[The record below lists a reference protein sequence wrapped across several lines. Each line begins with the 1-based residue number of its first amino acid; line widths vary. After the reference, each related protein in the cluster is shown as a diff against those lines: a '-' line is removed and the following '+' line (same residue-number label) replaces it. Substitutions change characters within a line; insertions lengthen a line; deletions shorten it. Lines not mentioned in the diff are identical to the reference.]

1 MASAPRTKE
10 QTLNWLRTIS
20 GELCTTTLKRLEDTL
35 PWYGDMPPG
44 RRSAV
49 GLVAQAGITSFISWF
64 DDPKSTPWIAADV
77 FGAAPRELL
86 RSVSLQQTLQLIRVT
101 VEVVEE
107 RVKDGS
113 ESLREAILLYS
124 REIAFGAADVYARA
138 AEARGLWDARL
149 EALVVDS
156 ILSGEYDDDLP
167 SRIAALGW
175 HGHGEVCVLVGTTPS
190 MLDVD
195 QLRRSA
201 RHMAADV
208 LIGVQGNRLVLVIG
222 RARPAAPGP
231 VTDTATPA
239 TGSVTTAGNGTSPGS
254 ASANGSTGSAAGSN
268 NGSSYPIGTE
278 PTLSFMDIAMQLEPI
293 FGPGHLVLGHEVPNL
308 VDASKSAKA
317 ALAGFAVARSWRNAP
332 RPVQADDL
340 LPERAL
346 AGDPL
351 ARATLIHRIYRPL
364 QAHSTE
370 LLTTLWCYLDN
381 GRSLEA
387 TARELFVHPN
397 TVRYRLKRV
406 SEVIGYDATGAREAL
421 ILQAAL
427 ILGSI
432 SDHDGS
438 TRRR

>member
-1 MASAPRTKE
+1 VSTTRAPGGAEQPGPARKQRT
-10 QTLNWLRTIS
+10 LAWLRTVS
-20 GELCTTTLKRLEDTL
+20 GELSTRTITRLEETL

-64 DDPKSTPWIAADV
+64 DDPRSTPWIAADV

-86 RSVSLQQTLQLIRVT
+86 RSVSLTQTLQLIRVT

-107 RVKDGS
+107 RVKDGDD
-113 ESLREAILLYS
+113 SLREAILLYS
-124 REIAFGAADVYARA
+124 REIAFAAADVYARA

-156 ILSGEYDDDLP
+156 ILSGEYDDELP

-175 HGHGEVCVLVGTTPS
+175 HGHGEVSVLVGNTPRV
-190 MLDVD
+190 LDVD
-195 QLRRSA
+195 VLRRTA
-201 RHMAADV
+201 RHLEADV
-208 LIGVQGNRLVLVIG
+208 LIGVQGSRLVLVIG
-222 RARPAAPGP
+222 RSVVDDEEAEGSEARQR
-231 VTDTATPA
+231 
-239 TGSVTTAGNGTSPGS
+239 
-254 ASANGSTGSAAGSN
+254 
-268 NGSSYPIGTE
+268 
-278 PTLSFMDIAMQLEPI
+278 PTFGDIAHALEPG
-293 FGPGHLVLGHEVPNL
+293 FGEGHLVLGHAVPSL

-332 RPVQADDL
+332 RPALADDL

-351 ARATLIHRIYRPL
+351 ARSTLVTKVYRPL
-364 QAHSTE
+364 KAHSTE
-370 LLTTLWCYLDN
+370 LLLTLWCYLDN

-406 SEVIGYDATGAREAL
+406 SEVIGWDATGAREAL
-421 ILQAAL
+421 ILQSAL

-432 SDHDGS
+432 ADPESHPS
-438 TRRR
+438 RRR

>member
-1 MASAPRTKE
+1 MPKTKE

-20 GELCTTTLKRLEDTL
+20 GELSTATLKRLEDTL

-64 DDPKSTPWIAADV
+64 EDPRSTPWIAADV

-107 RVKDGS
+107 RVKDGG
-113 ESLREAILLYS
+113 ELLREAILLYS

-156 ILSGEYDDDLP
+156 ILSGEYDDELP

-175 HGHGEVCVLVGTTPS
+175 HGHGEVCVLVGTTPK

-222 RARPAAPGP
+222 RARPTPVDVDEPVGTAAAL
-231 VTDTATPA
+231 T
-239 TGSVTTAGNGTSPGS
+239 
-254 ASANGSTGSAAGSN
+254 
-268 NGSSYPIGTE
+268 
-278 PTLSFMDIAMQLEPI
+278 FMEIAVQLEPS
-293 FGPGHLVLGHEVPNL
+293 FGSGHLVLGHEVPNL

-421 ILQAAL
+421 ILQSAL

-438 TRRR
+438 SRRR

>member
-1 MASAPRTKE
+1 VATKPRTKAE
-10 QTLNWLRTIS
+10 TLAWLRTIA
-20 GELCTTTLKRLEDTL
+20 GELATQTLKRLEDTL
-35 PWYGDMPPG
+35 PWYGDMPPS

-49 GLVAQAGITSFISWF
+49 GLVAQAGISSFISWI
-64 DDPKSTPWIAADV
+64 DDPRSTPWIAADV

-101 VEVVEE
+101 VEVVED

-113 ESLREAILLYS
+113 EPLREAILLYS
-124 REIAFGAADVYARA
+124 REIAFAAADVYARA

-156 ILSGEYDDDLP
+156 ILSGEYDDELP

-175 HGHGEVCVLVGTTPS
+175 HGHGEVAVLVGTAPKQ
-190 MLDVD
+190 LDVD
-195 QLRRSA
+195 HVRRAA
-201 RHMAADV
+201 RHMHADV

-222 RARPAAPGP
+222 RSDPL
-231 VTDTATPA
+231 
-239 TGSVTTAGNGTSPGS
+239 GSEPEETIGTS
-254 ASANGSTGSAAGSN
+254 AAL
-268 NGSSYPIGTE
+268 T
-278 PTLSFMDIAMQLEPI
+278 FMEIATQLEPH

-317 ALAGFAVARSWRNAP
+317 ALAGFAVARSWRHAP
-332 RPVQADDL
+332 RPVHADDL

-351 ARATLIHRIYRPL
+351 ARATLVHRIYRPL

-370 LLTTLWCYLDN
+370 LLTTLWSYLDN

-387 TARELFVHPN
+387 TARELFVHPT

-406 SEVIGYDATGAREAL
+406 SDVIGWDATGAREEL
-421 ILQAAL
+421 ILQSAL
-427 ILGSI
+427 IIGSM
-432 SDHDGS
+432 SDHEHQP
-438 TRRR
+438 RRRPN

>member
-1 MASAPRTKE
+1 VATKPRTKAE
-10 QTLNWLRTIS
+10 TLAWLRTIA
-20 GELCTTTLKRLEDTL
+20 GELSTQTLKRLEDTL
-35 PWYGDMPPG
+35 PWYGDMPPS

-49 GLVAQAGITSFISWF
+49 GLVAQAGISSFIAWF
-64 DDPKSTPWIAADV
+64 EDPQSTPWIAADV

-101 VEVVEE
+101 VEVVED
-107 RVKDGS
+107 RVKDGG
-113 ESLREAILLYS
+113 EPLREAILLYS
-124 REIAFGAADVYARA
+124 REIAFAAADVYARA

-156 ILSGEYDDDLP
+156 ILSGEYDDELP

-175 HGHGEVCVLVGTTPS
+175 HGHGEVAVLVGTAPKQ
-190 MLDVD
+190 LDVD
-195 QLRRSA
+195 HVRRAA
-201 RHMAADV
+201 RHMHADV

-222 RARPAAPGP
+222 RSDPL
-231 VTDTATPA
+231 
-239 TGSVTTAGNGTSPGS
+239 GSEPDETIGTST
-254 ASANGSTGSAAGSN
+254 ALT
-268 NGSSYPIGTE
+268 
-278 PTLSFMDIAMQLEPI
+278 FMEIATQLEPH

-317 ALAGFAVARSWRNAP
+317 ALAGFAVARSWRHAP
-332 RPVQADDL
+332 RPVHADDL

-351 ARATLIHRIYRPL
+351 ARATLVHRIYRPL

-370 LLTTLWCYLDN
+370 LLTTLWSYLDN

-406 SEVIGYDATGAREAL
+406 TDVIGWDATGAREAL

-427 ILGSI
+427 IIGSM
-432 SDHDGS
+432 SDHEHQP
-438 TRRR
+438 RRRPS

>member
-1 MASAPRTKE
+1 VATKPRTKAE
-10 QTLNWLRTIS
+10 TLAWLRTIA
-20 GELCTTTLKRLEDTL
+20 GELSSQTLKRLEDTL
-35 PWYGDMPPG
+35 SWYGDMPPS

-49 GLVAQAGITSFISWF
+49 GLVAQAGISSFIAWF
-64 DDPKSTPWIAADV
+64 EDPRSTPWIAADV

-101 VEVVEE
+101 VEVVED
-107 RVKDGS
+107 RVKDGG
-113 ESLREAILLYS
+113 EPLREAILLYS
-124 REIAFGAADVYARA
+124 REIAFAAADVYARA

-156 ILSGEYDDDLP
+156 ILSGEYDDELP

-175 HGHGEVCVLVGTTPS
+175 HGHGEVAVLVGTAPKQ
-190 MLDVD
+190 LDVD
-195 QLRRSA
+195 HVRRAA
-201 RHMAADV
+201 RHMQADV

-222 RARPAAPGP
+222 RSDPQNGESEE
-231 VTDTATPA
+231 TI
-239 TGSVTTAGNGTSPGS
+239 GTSS
-254 ASANGSTGSAAGSN
+254 ALTFL
-268 NGSSYPIGTE
+268 E
-278 PTLSFMDIAMQLEPI
+278 IATQLEPH
-293 FGPGHLVLGHEVPNL
+293 FGQGHLVLGHEVPNL

-317 ALAGFAVARSWRNAP
+317 ALAGFAVARSWRHAP
-332 RPVQADDL
+332 RPVHADDL

-351 ARATLIHRIYRPL
+351 ARATLVHRIYRPL

-370 LLTTLWCYLDN
+370 LLTTLWSYLDN

-406 SEVIGYDATGAREAL
+406 SDVIGWDATGAREAL

-427 ILGSI
+427 IIGSM
-432 SDHDGS
+432 SDHEHQP
-438 TRRR
+438 RRRPN

>member
-1 MASAPRTKE
+1 MAARTK
-10 QTLNWLRTIS
+10 QQILAWLRTLS
-20 GELCTTTLKRLEDTL
+20 GELSTATLKRLDDTL
-35 PWYGDMPPG
+35 AWYREMPPG

-49 GLVAQAGITSFISWF
+49 GLVAQAGITSFISWY

-107 RVKDGS
+107 RVKDS
-113 ESLREAILLYS
+113 DESLREAILLYS
-124 REIAFGAADVYARA
+124 REIAFAAADVYARA

-156 ILSGEYDDDLP
+156 ILTGEYDSELP
-167 SRIAALGW
+167 SRVAALGW
-175 HGHGEVCVLVGTTPS
+175 NGHGAVSVLVGTAPR

-195 QLRRSA
+195 QLRRTA
-201 RHMAADV
+201 RHLDADV
-208 LIGVQGNRLVLVIG
+208 LIGVQGSRLVLVIG
-222 RARPAAPGP
+222 RVDG
-231 VTDTATPA
+231 DDE
-239 TGSVTTAGNGTSPGS
+239 
-254 ASANGSTGSAAGSN
+254 
-268 NGSSYPIGTE
+268 TE
-278 PTLSFMDIAMQLEPI
+278 VREPLSFFEIAKQLEPG
-293 FGPGHLVLGHEVPNL
+293 FGPGYLVLGDEVPSL
-308 VDASKSAKA
+308 VDAARSAKA
-317 ALAGFAVARSWRNAP
+317 ALAGFAVAKAWRNAP
-332 RPVQADDL
+332 RPTLSDDL

-351 ARATLIHRIYRPL
+351 ARSTLINRIYKPL

-370 LLTTLWCYLDN
+370 LLATLWCYLDN

-397 TVRYRLKRV
+397 TVRYRLKRI
-406 SEVIGYDATGAREAL
+406 SEVIGWDATGSREAL

-427 ILGSI
+427 IIGSI
-432 SDHDGS
+432 ADTGD
-438 TRRR
+438 RR

>member
-1 MASAPRTKE
+1 MAPTPKTKE
-10 QTLNWLRTIS
+10 QTLSWLRTIS
-20 GELCTTTLKRLEDTL
+20 GELSTATLKRLEDTL

-64 DDPKSTPWIAADV
+64 DDPRSTPWIAADV

-86 RSVSLQQTLQLIRVT
+86 RSISLQQTLQLIRVT

-107 RVKDGS
+107 RVKDGG
-113 ESLREAILLYS
+113 EILREAILLYS

-138 AEARGLWDARL
+138 AEARGLWDVRL

-156 ILSGEYDDDLP
+156 ILSGEYDDELP

-175 HGHGEVCVLVGTTPS
+175 HGHGEVCVLVGTTPK

-222 RARPAAPGP
+222 RAHPSPTE
-231 VTDTATPA
+231 TDDAI
-239 TGSVTTAGNGTSPGS
+239 GT
-254 ASANGSTGSAAGSN
+254 ASA
-268 NGSSYPIGTE
+268 
-278 PTLSFMDIAMQLEPI
+278 LSFMEIAVQLEPS
-293 FGPGHLVLGHEVPNL
+293 FGAGHLVLGHEVPNL

-427 ILGSI
+427 IIGSI

>member
-1 MASAPRTKE
+1 MAPTPKTKE

-20 GELCTTTLKRLEDTL
+20 GELSTATLKRLEDTL

-64 DDPKSTPWIAADV
+64 DDPRSTPWIAADV

-86 RSVSLQQTLQLIRVT
+86 RSISLQQTLQLIRVT

-107 RVKDGS
+107 RVKDGG
-113 ESLREAILLYS
+113 EMLREAILLYS

-138 AEARGLWDARL
+138 AEARGLWDVRL

-156 ILSGEYDDDLP
+156 ILSGEYDDELP

-175 HGHGEVCVLVGTTPS
+175 HGHGEVCVLVGTTPK

-201 RHMAADV
+201 RHKAADV
-208 LIGVQGNRLVLVIG
+208 LIGVQGNRLVLVVG
-222 RARPAAPGP
+222 RAHPTS
-231 VTDTATPA
+231 TDTDDAI
-239 TGSVTTAGNGTSPGS
+239 GT
-254 ASANGSTGSAAGSN
+254 ASA
-268 NGSSYPIGTE
+268 
-278 PTLSFMDIAMQLEPI
+278 LSFMEIAVQLEPS
-293 FGPGHLVLGHEVPNL
+293 FGAGHLVLGHEVPNL

-427 ILGSI
+427 IIGSI

>member
-1 MASAPRTKE
+1 MAPAPKTKE
-10 QTLNWLRTIS
+10 QTLAWLRTIS
-20 GELCTTTLKRLEDTL
+20 GELSTATLKRLEDTL

-44 RRSAV
+44 RRSSV
-49 GLVAQAGITSFISWF
+49 GLVAQAGITSFIAWF

-86 RSVSLQQTLQLIRVT
+86 RSVSLQQTLQLIRVS

-107 RVKDGS
+107 RVKDGG
-113 ESLREAILLYS
+113 EILREAILLYS

-138 AEARGLWDARL
+138 AEARGLWDVRL

-156 ILSGEYDDDLP
+156 ILSGEYDDELP

-175 HGHGEVCVLVGTTPS
+175 HGHGEVCVLVGTTPK

-222 RARPAAPGP
+222 RAHP
-231 VTDTATPA
+231 
-239 TGSVTTAGNGTSPGS
+239 
-254 ASANGSTGSAAGSN
+254 ASAEAEDTVGTASALTFMEIAVQM
-268 NGSSYPIGTE
+268 E
-278 PTLSFMDIAMQLEPI
+278 PSFGA
-293 FGPGHLVLGHEVPNL
+293 GHLVLGHEVPNL

-421 ILQAAL
+421 ILQSAL

>member
-1 MASAPRTKE
+1 MAPAPKTKQ
-10 QTLNWLRTIS
+10 QTLAWLRTIS
-20 GELCTTTLKRLEDTL
+20 GELSTATLKRLEDTL
-35 PWYGDMPPG
+35 SWYGDMPPG

-86 RSVSLQQTLQLIRVT
+86 RSISLQQTLQLIRVT

-107 RVKDGS
+107 RVKDGG

-156 ILSGEYDDDLP
+156 ILSGEYDDELP

-175 HGHGEVCVLVGTTPS
+175 HGHGEVCVLVGTTPK

-201 RHMAADV
+201 RHMTADV

-222 RARPAAPGP
+222 RAHP
-231 VTDTATPA
+231 TPA
-239 TGSVTTAGNGTSPGS
+239 EGDET
-254 ASANGSTGSAAGSN
+254 
-268 NGSSYPIGTE
+268 IGTA
-278 PTLSFMDIAMQLEPI
+278 PILSFMEIAMQLEPS

-332 RPVQADDL
+332 RPVPADDL

-406 SEVIGYDATGAREAL
+406 SEVIGYDATGSREAL

-427 ILGSI
+427 IIGSI